1 MTDAVS
7 ARQALDWLTSGQAL
21 LIDVRDP
28 DEFAGAHIPYALSAP
43 LPQTAAV
50 LRDMTLPADR
60 KIVFQCQKGGRGG
73 QACAAVG
80 AVAPGGQPVFNLE
93 GGLDAWTAAGL
104 PVVGAATAP
113 KVSIFRQVQM
123 VVGLL
128 MVLGVLAGFF
138 VNAFGFVVAGLF
150 GAALMMSGATGWC
163 GLGMLLR
170 RAPWNRA

>member
-7 ARQALDWLTSGQAL
+7 PRQALDWLMSGQAVL
-21 LIDVRDP
+21 VDVREP
-28 DEFAGAHIPYALSAP
+28 EEFAAAHIPYALSAP
-43 LPQTAAV
+43 LSQAAAV
-50 LRDMTLPADR
+50 LGDMPLPTDR

-73 QACAAVG
+73 QACVAVG
-80 AVAPGGQPVFNLE
+80 AAAPGGQPVFNLE
-93 GGLDAWTAAGL
+93 GGLDAWSAAGL
-104 PVVGAATAP
+104 PVVTGAVAP

-128 MVLGVLAGFF
+128 VVLGVLTGFF

-150 GAALMMSGATGWC
+150 GAALATSGATGWC
-163 GLGMLLR
+163 GLGMLLS